1 MKDGRRGRCG
11 VDGRALGWWR
21 GGGEIPGKVSDRSVA
36 SASLFTSL
44 RLGRFSVV
52 ALNVTVDEGR
62 KEGIRGL
69 GATFGRGVSEQRASP
84 FP

>member
-1 MKDGRRGRCG
+1 MWGGREG
-11 VDGRALGWWR
+11 VGLVER
-21 GGGEIPGKVSDRSVA
+21 GGRKY
-36 SASLFTSL
+36 
-44 RLGRFSVV
+44 LGRFRTARWRRPPCLLRSDSAGFSVV

-62 KEGIRGL
+62 KEGIRGF